1 MATKMTK
8 RDYFSVLFTEA
19 QESGSEYKCEKGT
32 ISNAEILNFLN
43 HELELL
49 EKKNKTSGGEKKLSA
64 RQTENE
70 AFKAEILDYM
80 DLGSRYTP
88 DELLAGVPNQ
98 PAEMTKNRLVACVA
112 QLVKDGAVVV
122 VKEKGK
128 TYYTLTD

>member
-8 RDYFSVLFTEA
+8 RDHFSVLYTEV
-19 QESGSEYKCEKGT
+19 QESGSDYKCEKGT
-32 ISNAEILNFLN
+32 ISNEDMLKFLE
-43 HELELL
+43 HELDLL
-49 EKKNKTSGGEKKLSA
+49 DRKNKTSGGDKKLST

-80 DLGSRYTP
+80 ELGTRYTP
-88 DELLAGVPNQ
+88 DELLANVPNQ
-98 PAEMTKNRLVACVA
+98 PTDMTKNRLVACVS
-112 QLVKDGAVVV
+112 QLVKDNAVEV